1 VSVEMANDFPT
12 AKFHLKS
19 IQEKNET
26 GVMMN
31 LLFYEFGALEVR
43 ELKKNEKDSRTKSN
57 LLILQEFRLGSP
69 AN

>member
-1 VSVEMANDFPT
+1 MANDFPT

-26 GVMMN
+26 RVMMN

-43 ELKKNEKDSRTKSN
+43 ELKKNQKDS
-57 LLILQEFRLGSP
+57 
-69 AN
+69 